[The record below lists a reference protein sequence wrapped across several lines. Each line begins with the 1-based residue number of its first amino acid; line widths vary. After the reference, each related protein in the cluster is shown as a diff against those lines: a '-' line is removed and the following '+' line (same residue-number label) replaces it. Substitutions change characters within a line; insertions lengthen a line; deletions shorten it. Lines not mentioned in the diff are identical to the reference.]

1 MSSWFCFQTCRKI
14 WEMDQCCNT
23 SETDSIMNQLRSK
36 KQNPIKHG
44 SPNFSPTP
52 PQRPKFFLTPNPP
65 RRTTRTGCRAF
76 TSLGTAS
83 WLPALP
89 GPSSVGGPV
98 GRERYPYVP
107 ETVSWNV
114 AGKSPPKKTH
124 ETHEKWG
131 FKGLLM
137 IFMVK
142 CLIKRMEV
150 CSWEDHGTKW
160 WIFRCHVWW
169 PEGIPTK
176 QLDARWGVALS
187 FHSGVLTCCNGNV
200 GRGRSPNRDT
210 DTPEGP
216 WTFQILHPPN
226 PSGRGLS
233 S

>member
-1 MSSWFCFQTCRKI
+1 MLQHLGNRQHHES
-14 WEMDQCCNT
+14 
-23 SETDSIMNQLRSK
+23 
-36 KQNPIKHG
+36 
-44 SPNFSPTP
+44 
-52 PQRPKFFLTPNPP
+52 
-65 RRTTRTGCRAF
+65 
-76 TSLGTAS
+76 TSLKKTES
-83 WLPALP
+83 EKKWISEFLPNSTIKTQNFPHSKSSQENHQDRLP
-89 GPSSVGGPV
+89 GLYVSRDGVLAASFARTKQRRWPSGEGA
-98 GRERYPYVP
+98 
-107 ETVSWNV
+107 VSICTRNGVMKRGW
-114 AGKSPPKKTH
+114 KIPPKKTH